1 MARPRRPSPPPIET
15 NETLVAILG
24 TAAWAVAFVVLLL
37 VGLPQHDRWWLWVCA
52 AGVAIGLFALWYVPR
67 LHRRRAATALRH
79 AAKNGP
85 HPPTP

>member
-15 NETLVAILG
+15 NETLVGVLG
-24 TAAWAVAFVVLLL
+24 TAAWAVAFIVLLL
-37 VGLPQHDRWWLWVCA
+37 VGLPQEDRWWLWVCA
-52 AGVAIGLFALWYVPR
+52 TGVVIGLFALWYVPR
-67 LHRRRAATALRH
+67 LHRGRAAAALRH